1 MPRTP
6 TAEAVG
12 VPAQVPRT
20 AGSLGRTQP
29 DAALLVRVGPGNRV
43 DASGRRLLKRSAASS
58 ATSEVAGTAAVKH
71 ASLGAAELTSLG
83 AKSAA
88 SHASR
93 AASHAT
99 LGAKSAASHT
109 SLGTAEHTSLG
120 TAKAAHEAGAG
131 AIKGSAKGLG
141 QGRLGGGAGG
151 RTVSNRHTKLTSRG
165 EGNGILGSECSAG
178 GVLGTNPGNARAGAQ
193 ADVRLSSDPLQS
205 RRVLDQRVTRRNA
218 KIRPRQQASNLI
230 TLGADSANLASRSCR
245 SSRIASLHPART
257 TDDACHLGTPPHVE
271 IVEYLGTTLS
281 VARRG
286 CSIRNWRMQI
296 ILQAGAD

>member
-58 ATSEVAGTAAVKH
+58 ATSEVAGSEAAAVKH
-71 ASLGAAELTSLG
+71 SSRGAELASLGAI
-83 AKSAA
+83 
-88 SHASR
+88 
-93 AASHAT
+93 
-99 LGAKSAASHT
+99 SAASHT
-109 SLGTAEHTSLG
+109 SLGTATHTSLGTAEHTGLGTAEHTSLG

-151 RTVSNRHTKLTSRG
+151 RTVSNRHTKLASRG
-165 EGNGILGSECSAG
+165 EGNGILGPECSAG
-178 GVLGTNPGNARAGAQ
+178 GVRGTNPGNARAGAQ

-205 RRVLDQRVTRRNA
+205 RRVLDQGVTRRNA

-257 TDDACHLGTPPHVE
+257 TDHACHLGTHPPVE